1 MTLSEVLSEY
11 DPKNL
16 TIAAL
21 ASHSML
27 EIAKGAKEHGMRT
40 LAICQKGREKT
51 YSQYYKTRGEK
62 GIIDDVL
69 LLDDFKDIL
78 QEKNQKILKEK
89 NVIFV
94 PHRSFQVYT
103 NFDYDTIE
111 NDFSVPVL
119 GNKFLLRAEERNQK
133 NNQYDLM
140 QKAGIRIPK
149 HFSLPSEIDRLCIV
163 KVLEKDG
170 FERKFFLC
178 SDEKEFNEHAKELL
192 NTNEVT
198 QESLDI
204 ATIEEFVLGAQINFN
219 YFYSALNKELELVG
233 TDTRRQTNLD
243 GILRIPPQQ
252 QGPLTIK
259 TTYEE
264 AGHVATTVVESL
276 LEKAF
281 DSGEKMVAQCTKEF
295 KNGLSGPF
303 ALQGA
308 ITSEMGKK
316 EIVVFDASFRMPG
329 SPGIAATPYSS
340 YVHGHTISMGERVS
354 MEIKQA
360 AEKNQLEKIL
370 S

>member
-1 MTLSEVLSEY
+1 MTLAQTLKGY
-11 DPKNL
+11 DTKQP
-16 TIAAL
+16 TVAAL

-27 EIAKGAKEHGMRT
+27 EIAKGAKEQGMKT
-40 LAICQKGREKT
+40 LAICEKGREKT
-51 YSQYYKTRGEK
+51 YAQYYKTREGK
-62 GIIDDVL
+62 GIIDDVVV
-69 LLDDFKDIL
+69 LDRFKDIL
-78 QEKNQKILKEK
+78 SPSIQEQLKKKNT
-89 NVIFV
+89 IFI

-103 NFDYDTIE
+103 DFDYDAIE
-111 NDFSVPVL
+111 NDFSLPIL

-149 HFSLPSEIDRLCIV
+149 QFSSPTEIDRLCIV

-178 SDEKEFNEHAKELL
+178 SDEKEFRGQGNLL
-192 NTNEVT
+192 VKNNEVT
-198 QESLDI
+198 QEALAT

-219 YFYSALNKELELVG
+219 YFYSALSDELELLG

-243 GILRIPPQQ
+243 GVLRIPPQQ
-252 QGPLTIK
+252 QESLTTKIS
-259 TTYEE
+259 YDE

-281 DSGEKMVAQCTKEF
+281 DIGEKMVTQCKKEF
-295 KNGLSGPF
+295 DAGLSGPF

-308 ITSEMGKK
+308 IASENGKK
-316 EIVVFDASFRMPG
+316 EIIVFDASFRMPG

-340 YVHGHTISMGERVS
+340 YLHGRTITMGERVA
-354 MEIKQA
+354 MEIKHA
-360 AEKNQLEKIL
+360 AEQNQLQKIL
-370 S
+370 T